1 MHLLA
6 ARPGGFTEQPG
17 IVDLGQTS
25 ADMVILAAADSSLSA
40 LADAVEQLP
49 RDESLQ
55 IRLANWL
62 ALRQMA
68 SLDRYINQ
76 VLGRARLVVVSLL
89 GGESYWQYG
98 LEQLCAWAA
107 AGAGRTLV
115 VVPGDDA
122 EDPQL
127 MARGNAGMDRARM
140 VWRYLRAGGRHN
152 ATELLHFCLAE
163 FFGRDCKYRAPR
175 PLPMAAVWHPQHATA
190 RLEHWQ
196 HSWNPA
202 WPVLPILF
210 YRSHLDSANTGVFN
224 DLIQLMRRERL
235 NPLPLALAS
244 LKDAECL
251 ALVDEMAQRAGAAAI
266 LNTTGFAA
274 APAPSADGP
283 TTPARLFRADIP
295 VIQAI
300 LASTERSQWRRSPQ
314 GLVARD
320 ICMQVALPE
329 MDGRLTGGV
338 ISFKEGHRY
347 ARRSQIQVVRYR
359 LHKERARS
367 VLRLCRAQASLGAKP
382 HRKKRLALVLANY
395 PCRDGRIGNGVGLD
409 TPASAIAVLRALA
422 AHGFSLGQLPED
434 GAALMELLLGGIT
447 NNPDSMDGL
456 PCHQSIALADYS
468 RHFGRLPA
476 RARRAV
482 VERWGEPQE
491 DPRCRGGRLMV
502 AGVRLGEIFVGIQ
515 PPRGYGVDLQAC
527 YHDPDLVPPH
537 SYLAFYF
544 WMRHH
549 YRVDALVQLGKHGN
563 LEWLP
568 GKGAGLSGGCWPDAA
583 LGPVP
588 HFYPFIVNDPGEGAQ
603 AKRRAHAA
611 VVDHLMP
618 PMVRAELYGE
628 LAQLESLVDEF
639 YEARG
644 MDEARTGHLR
654 RAILE
659 ALERSDVAAELGG
672 DDEDDRLARLDAFLC
687 EIKEAQIRGGLH
699 ILGRLPPLDA
709 LAETLVALL
718 RLPGAAG
725 GGVLHAL
732 AADLGLADG
741 FDPLAADAAPWDGP
755 RPEALRRV
763 CERPWRTAAD
773 TRERLELL
781 ALQFMRGLDSD
792 GTGPGAAMPRTK
804 AQLDYARGVLMPA
817 LEASAKMEI
826 ASLLRGLDGRFI
838 PPGPSGAPTRG
849 RLDSLPTGRNFYGV
863 DNRCIPS
870 PAAWELGQKSAQ
882 ALLARHLQEHG
893 EYPRHLGLSVWGTA
907 TMRTGGDDIAQAFAL
922 MGVRPVRAPGS
933 QRVVDFE
940 IIPFMLLERPRVD
953 VTLRISGLF
962 RDAFAN
968 VIALYDSAVCALA
981 QTAEP
986 PGINPIAEACAA
998 RQAQLQERGLAP
1010 EAAARQAR
1018 YRIFGSKPGAYGAGL
1033 QHLMDERC
1041 WKSRDDLAA
1050 AWLNWGGYAYGQDLY
1065 GAPAREHLADA
1076 LGRVQAV
1083 VHNQDNR
1090 EHDILDSDDYYQFQ
1104 GGMANAI
1111 FAIRGRE
1118 VPVWHLDHSN
1128 PQSPRAR
1135 TLTEEIGLVVRSRVL
1150 NPKWQAA
1157 MRRHGYKGGAE
1168 MAATVDYLFA
1178 WGATTRLVADH
1189 QYRKTAESLLFDR
1202 ANRDFLQR
1210 HNPAALEEMAERLLE
1225 ASQRGL
1231 WRDAGDCEQ
1240 RLRDLLLDCDSAREG
1255 GAGPGH

>member
-17 IVDLGQTS
+17 VVDLGQTA

-40 LADAVEQLP
+40 LADAVERLP
-49 RDESLQ
+49 PHEGLQ

-62 ALRQMA
+62 ALRQPS
-68 SLDRYINQ
+68 SLDRYLDQ

-98 LEQLCAWAA
+98 LEQLRAWAA
-107 AGAGRTLV
+107 AGEGRTLV

-127 MARGNAGMDRARM
+127 MARGNADPDASRM
-140 VWRYLRAGGRHN
+140 IWRYLRAGGRHN
-152 ATELLHFCLAE
+152 ATGLLHFCLAR
-163 FFGRDCKYRAPR
+163 FFGRDCKCDAPR

-190 RLEHWQ
+190 SLEHWRS
-196 HSWNPA
+196 SWNPA
-202 WPVLPILF
+202 WPVLLVLF
-210 YRSHLDSANTGVFN
+210 YRSHLDSANTGVFS
-224 DLIQLMRRERL
+224 DLVRLMRRERL
-235 NPLPLALAS
+235 NPLPLSLAS

-251 ALVDEMAQRAGAAAI
+251 ALVDEMAQRAAAAAV

-274 APAPSADGP
+274 APLPSADGP
-283 TTPARLFRADIP
+283 GTPARLLRADIP

-300 LASTERSQWRRSPQ
+300 LASTERGRWQRSPQ

-329 MDGRLTGGV
+329 LDGRLTGGL
-338 ISFKEGHRY
+338 ISFKEGQSY
-347 ARRSQIQVVRYR
+347 AARSQIQVVRYR
-359 LHKERARS
+359 LHRERARS

-382 HRKKRLALVLANY
+382 CAQKRLALVLANY

-409 TPASAIAVLRALA
+409 TPASAMAVLRALA
-422 AHGFSLGQLPED
+422 ARGYEVGRLPED

-447 NNPDSMDGL
+447 NNPQSMDGL
-456 PCHQSIALADYS
+456 PCHQSIALADYR
-468 RHFGRLPA
+468 RHFARLPA
-476 RARRAV
+476 AARRAV
-482 VERWGEPQE
+482 TERWGEPQA

-502 AGVRLGEIFVGIQ
+502 AGVRLGRIFVGIQ
-515 PPRGYGVDLQAC
+515 PPRGYGLDLRAC

-537 SYLAFYF
+537 AYLAFYF

-568 GKGAGLSGGCWPDAA
+568 GKGAGLSGGCWPDIA
-583 LGPVP
+583 LGPLP

-611 VVDHLMP
+611 IVDHLMP

-628 LAQLESLVDEF
+628 LAQLEALVDEF

-644 MDEARTGHLR
+644 LDEARTAHLR

-659 ALERSDVAAELGG
+659 ALERSDLAAELGG
-672 DDEDDRLARLDAFLC
+672 DDEDERLARLDAFLC

-699 ILGRLPPLDA
+699 ILGTLPPPDA

-718 RLPGAAG
+718 RLPRGSAPG
-725 GGVLHAL
+725 LLHAL
-732 AADLGLADG
+732 AADLGLPSG
-741 FDPLAADAAPWDGP
+741 FDPLAADAGPWEGP
-755 RPEALRRV
+755 RPAALRRL
-763 CERPWRTAAD
+763 CKRPWRTAAD

-781 ALQFMRGLDSD
+781 ALQLMRGLDSA
-792 GTGPGAAMPRTK
+792 TAAPAAMPRT
-804 AQLDYARGVLMPA
+804 AEQLDYARGVLRPA
-817 LEASAKMEI
+817 LGGSVKLEL
-826 ASLLRGLDGRFI
+826 ASLLRGLEGRFI

-870 PAAWELGQKSAQ
+870 PAAWELGRKSAQ

-922 MGVRPVRAPGS
+922 MGVRPLRAPGG

-968 VIALYDSAVCALA
+968 VIALYDSAVRALA
-981 QTAEP
+981 QLAEP

-998 RQAQLQERGLAP
+998 RQAQLEERGLAP
-1010 EAAARQAR
+1010 EAAARQAG

-1033 QHLMDERC
+1033 QHLIDERC
-1041 WKSRDDLAA
+1041 WK
-1050 AWLNWGGYAYGQDLY
+1050 Q
-1065 GAPAREHLADA
+1065 
-1076 LGRVQAV
+1076 
-1083 VHNQDNR
+1083 
-1090 EHDILDSDDYYQFQ
+1090 
-1104 GGMANAI
+1104 
-1111 FAIRGRE
+1111 
-1118 VPVWHLDHSN
+1118 
-1128 PQSPRAR
+1128 PR
-1135 TLTEEIGLVVRSRVL
+1135 
-1150 NPKWQAA
+1150 
-1157 MRRHGYKGGAE
+1157 
-1168 MAATVDYLFA
+1168 
-1178 WGATTRLVADH
+1178 
-1189 QYRKTAESLLFDR
+1189 
-1202 ANRDFLQR
+1202 
-1210 HNPAALEEMAERLLE
+1210 
-1225 ASQRGL
+1225 
-1231 WRDAGDCEQ
+1231 
-1240 RLRDLLLDCDSAREG
+1240 
-1255 GAGPGH
+1255 